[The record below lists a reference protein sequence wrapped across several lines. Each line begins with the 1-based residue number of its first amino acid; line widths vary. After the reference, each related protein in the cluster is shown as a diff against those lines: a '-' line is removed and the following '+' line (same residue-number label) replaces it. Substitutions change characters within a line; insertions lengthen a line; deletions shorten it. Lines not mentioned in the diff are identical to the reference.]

1 MMLKPELS
9 RRVMPAGR
17 IASRHGPRGSEN
29 PVRLLLVED
38 DTMIGESVLDLLRAE
53 HYAVDWVKDG
63 AMADTALRTQT
74 YDLVLLD
81 LGLPRRD
88 GLAVLR
94 DLRARKDRTPVLVA
108 TARDALA
115 QRVEGLDAGADDYV
129 LKPYELDE
137 LLARIRALLR
147 RAAGRAEP
155 VYEHQGVSID
165 PATREVT
172 VNGQPV
178 LLSAREWA
186 VLEPLLARPGLVLSR
201 AQLEEKLYSWK
212 DEVSSNAVEVYIHGI
227 RKKLGPD
234 IIQNVRGVGYL
245 VPKA

>member
-1 MMLKPELS
+1 M
-9 RRVMPAGR
+9 
-17 IASRHGPRGSEN
+17 
-29 PVRLLLVED
+29 RLLLVED

-63 AMADTALRTQT
+63 EMADTALTTQT

-88 GLAVLR
+88 GLSVLR
-94 DLRARKDRTPVLVA
+94 ALRARKNRLPVLIA
-108 TARDALA
+108 TARDSVQ

-129 LKPYELDE
+129 LKPYDLDE

-155 VYEHQGVSID
+155 VYEHQGVSIQ
-165 PATREVT
+165 PATREAT
-172 VNGQPV
+172 VNGQAV
-178 LLSAREWA
+178 QLSAREWA

-201 AQLEEKLYSWK
+201 AQLEEKLYGWK
-212 DEVSSNAVEVYIHGI
+212 DEISSNAVEVYIHGL
-227 RKKLGPD
+227 RRKLGPD
-234 IIQNVRGVGYL
+234 IVQNVRGVGYF
-245 VPKA
+245 VPKL